1 MNQENFLRD
10 ANEHQLTILR
20 DDGLYRHLRFKR
32 PGSSAYYF
40 DLITWPGALCY
51 TGDMGTFVFSRLA
64 DMFEFFR
71 TDCKE
76 QGELC
81 INPGYWSEK
90 LLAVDG
96 GRRNGAATEFDPKKF
111 ERVIKEYLV
120 GWWRDGGLNRE
131 ERRELRKEV
140 QDEILDHIERGD
152 ERDNYQ
158 RANEFNTEIAG
169 KDFQF
174 EDLFDYTFTKYTN
187 TFLWCCYA
195 LSWSIQKYDEHKDA
209 CPALIAEDARASA

>member
-1 MNQENFLRD
+1 MQVESFLRD
-10 ANEHQLTILR
+10 VKDHQISVLR
-20 DDGLYRHLRFKR
+20 DEGLYRHIRFKR
-32 PGSSAYYF
+32 KGTSAYYF
-40 DLITWPGALCY
+40 DLITWPGTLCY

-71 TDCKE
+71 TDRRE
-76 QGELC
+76 AGELC

-96 GRRNGAATEFDPKKF
+96 GRRNGSATEFDPEKF

-120 GWWRDGGLNRE
+120 GWLRDGGLNRE
-131 ERRELRKEV
+131 ERRELRTEV
-140 QDEILDHIERGD
+140 RRGILDYIDDDERGNFD
-152 ERDNYQ
+152 
-158 RANEFNTEIAG
+158 RAYSFNTEVG
-169 KDFQF
+169 GREFQF

-195 LSWSIQKYDEHKDA
+195 LSWGIQQYD
-209 CPALIAEDARASA
+209 LIEPELKKSA